1 MPGSPPANIPNSQI
15 TMKMETSSSS
25 SSFPITS
32 KDLPCEIMEEIL
44 LQLPVKSLLRF
55 KCVSKSWLNLISDHK
70 FIKSHLHHSTKQ
82 HPHHDDDDGD
92 RISNTHLM
100 LSSTTLIH
108 SLHLQ
113 LPNARTKQE
122 EEAPAAAAPTDAD
135 DAVVL
140 ESMVEYPVASTVRRP
155 AVKDIKIV
163 GSCNGLLCL
172 VLDSQH
178 MIIYNPSTRHV
189 QEVPNPEETVVGKD
203 YFYGFGYDSRNED
216 CKIVRA
222 TSSSRNGNFV
232 TQLDIFTL
240 KTNSWR
246 TKTKT
251 IPFYFMSSVV
261 GTLLNGALHWAV
273 RRGINISPSDGDD
286 HDLRP
291 FGIVSFDLTE
301 EVYKEVPLPCDGDK
315 HFSFY
320 GLGVLGGCL
329 SMLHSPHGSDYQVWV
344 MKEYGVKAS
353 WSVFTTI
360 PQKMEDTKEYM
371 GLMSLL
377 CVLKNG
383 EILMMLH
390 NHKKVVIYNPGQ
402 RKFRTI
408 FNGEIGSSQVAL
420 YIETLVSPKI
430 YAPSSSP
437 CILAT

>member
-1 MPGSPPANIPNSQI
+1 
-15 TMKMETSSSS
+15 MKMDIKSSSSSSS
-25 SSFPITS
+25 SSFSIT
-32 KDLPCEIMEEIL
+32 DNQHLPCEIIEKIL

-55 KCVSKSWLNLISDHK
+55 KCVSKSWLTLISDHK
-70 FIKSHLHHSTKQ
+70 FIKSHLHQYSTK
-82 HPHHDDDDGD
+82 HHRDQT
-92 RISNTHLM
+92 SSLVM
-100 LSSTTLIH
+100 LSSSSLLH

-113 LPNARTKQE
+113 
-122 EEAPAAAAPTDAD
+122 EAPAAITEADAD
-135 DAVVL
+135 DVLLKSMAVT
-140 ESMVEYPVASTVRRP
+140 STLRRP
-155 AVKDIKIV
+155 AAKDVKIV
-163 GSCNGLLCL
+163 GSCDGLLCL

-189 QEVPNPEETVVGKD
+189 QQVPSPDEAVLGKD
-203 YFYGFGYDSRNED
+203 YFYGFGYDSFNQD
-216 CKIVRA
+216 CKLVRA
-222 TSSSRNGNFV
+222 TCSSKDGNFV

-240 KTNSWR
+240 KTNAWR

-251 IPFYFMSSVV
+251 LPFYFMSNVV

-273 RRGINISPSDGDD
+273 RRGNNIDISRADGGDD
-286 HDLRP
+286 HDPRP

-301 EVYKEVPLPCDGDK
+301 ETYREVPLPCDGDK

-360 PQKMEDTKEYM
+360 PQKMEDSKEYM

-377 CVLKNG
+377 LFSSG
-383 EILMMLH
+383 LI
-390 NHKKVVIYNPGQ
+390 PGD
-402 RKFRTI
+402 
-408 FNGEIGSSQVAL
+408 SSF
-420 YIETLVSPKI
+420 ITKM

-437 CILAT
+437 CILPAT

>member
-1 MPGSPPANIPNSQI
+1 
-15 TMKMETSSSS
+15 MKMETNNSSS
-25 SSFPITS
+25 SSFSITS
-32 KDLPCEIMEEIL
+32 KDLPCEIIEEIL

-70 FIKSHLHHSTKQ
+70 FIKSHLHQSTKQ
-82 HPHHDDDDGD
+82 HPHHDE
-92 RISNTHLM
+92 ISDTHLM
-100 LSSTTLIH
+100 LSSTSLIH

-113 LPNARTKQE
+113 LSNTTVSANSQEEE
-122 EEAPAAAAPTDAD
+122 EEAPAATDA
-135 DAVVL
+135 VEL
-140 ESMVEYPVASTVRRP
+140 ESIVEYPVTSTLRRP
-155 AVKDIKIV
+155 AAKDIKIV

-178 MIIYNPSTRHV
+178 MIIYNPSTRLV
-189 QEVPNPEETVVGKD
+189 REVPNPEETVVGKD
-203 YFYGFGYDSRNED
+203 YFYGFGYDSRNDD

-222 TSSSRNGNFV
+222 TSSSREGNFV
-232 TQLDIFTL
+232 TQFDIFTL
-240 KTNSWR
+240 RTNAWR

-251 IPFYFMSSVV
+251 LPFYFMSSVV

-273 RRGINISPSDGDD
+273 RRGINITPADGDG
-286 HDLRP
+286 HDPRT

-301 EVYKEVPLPCDGDK
+301 ETYKEVPLPCDGDK
-315 HFSFY
+315 QFAYY
-320 GLGVLGGCL
+320 GLGVLGGRL
-329 SMLHSPHGSDYQVWV
+329 SMLHSPHGSGYQVWV

-353 WSVFTTI
+353 WSVYTTI
-360 PQKMEDTKEYM
+360 PQKMEDSKEYI

-390 NHKKVVIYNPGQ
+390 NHKKAVLYNPGQ

-408 FNGEIGSSQVAL
+408 FNGEIGSSQLAL
-420 YIETLVSPKI
+420 YLESLVSPKT

-437 CILAT
+437 YIPAT

>member
-1 MPGSPPANIPNSQI
+1 
-15 TMKMETSSSS
+15 METSNSS
-25 SSFPITS
+25 SSFSIAS
-32 KDLPCEIMEEIL
+32 KDLPCEIIEEIL

-70 FIKSHLHHSTKQ
+70 FIKSHLHQSTKQ
-82 HPHHDDDDGD
+82 HPPHDHDGACGD
-92 RISNTHLM
+92 GVSNTHLM
-100 LSSTTLIH
+100 LSSTSLIH

-113 LPNARTKQE
+113 LPNTTQE
-122 EEAPAAAAPTDAD
+122 EQVPAVTTDAE
-135 DAVVL
+135 VVL
-140 ESMVEYPVASTVRRP
+140 ESIVEYPVTSTVRRP
-155 AVKDIKIV
+155 SVKDIKIV

-189 QEVPNPEETVVGKD
+189 QEVPCPEETVVGKD
-203 YFYGFGYDSRNED
+203 YFYGFGYDSRNDD

-222 TSSSRNGNFV
+222 TSSSRDGNFV

-240 KTNSWR
+240 KTNAWR
-246 TKTKT
+246 TKTKAL
-251 IPFYFMSSVV
+251 PFYFMSSLV

-273 RRGINISPSDGDD
+273 RRGINISPTADSDD
-286 HDLRP
+286 HDHRP
-291 FGIVSFDLTE
+291 FGIVFFDLTE
-301 EVYKEVPLPCDGDK
+301 ETYKEVPLPCDGDK
-315 HFSFY
+315 QFSFY

-360 PQKMEDTKEYM
+360 PQKMEDSKEYI

-377 CVLKNG
+377 CAFKNG

-408 FNGEIGSSQVAL
+408 FSGEIGSSRVAL
-420 YIETLVSPKI
+420 YLETLVSPKI
-430 YAPSSSP
+430 YAPSSSSP
-437 CILAT
+437 CILAA